1 MNACVQ
7 LCVDSKFL
15 LLSCLVLVCHCIHL
29 PHQLPSLGSLTP
41 HAAACLP
48 RLCLSPS
55 AVSWWDSVSRWLLTQ
70 PAEVASSLEPL
81 LQRLLPLC
89 LEFLGPVLSTKSSSD
104 RGEVSTSAVQLHSQH
119 LQLHPTHL
127 VNSCCKILEVSK
139 VTCTQLVQEYWP
151 SVY

>member
-1 MNACVQ
+1 MYFAWNTCMWAYPC
-7 LCVDSKFL
+7 SYAIFL
-15 LLSCLVLVCHCIHL
+15 FCHMSCACHCIHL

-41 HAAACLP
+41 HAAASLP

-89 LEFLGPVLSTKSSSD
+89 LEFLSPVLSTTSNSD
-104 RGEVSTSAVQLHSQH
+104 KGEVSTSTLGAVQLHPQD

-139 VTCTQLVQEYWP
+139 VT
-151 SVY
+151 